1 MTGLVCGPYPGDSGI
16 FHLQKEYG
24 VSVSVNLQEPDET
37 NHEGF
42 RFHDYSDLIEVK
54 RFPIRDASIPDDTMT
69 TQIVSY
75 LLERF
80 LGGRPTYLHCWGGHG
95 RTGTIV
101 GCLLRQFGMG
111 YLDALDHIRRVRSRQ
126 PSLLNE
132 PSPQTAEQRRL
143 VSRYKHLNCMPV

>member
-1 MTGLVCGPYPGDSGI
+1 MTGLVCGPYPGDNGI

-24 VSVSVNLQEPDET
+24 VSCSVNLQEADET

-54 RFPIRDASIPDDTMT
+54 RFPIVDASIPDDKTAT
-69 TQIVSY
+69 KIVSY
-75 LLERF
+75 LMERF
-80 LGGRPTYLHCWGGHG
+80 LAGRMTYLHCWGGHG

-111 YLDALDHIRRVRSRQ
+111 YLDALEHIRQARSRQ
-126 PSLLNE
+126 PSLRNE
-132 PSPQTAEQRRL
+132 PSPQTTEQRRL
-143 VSRYKHLNCMPV
+143 VSRYKPLACMPL